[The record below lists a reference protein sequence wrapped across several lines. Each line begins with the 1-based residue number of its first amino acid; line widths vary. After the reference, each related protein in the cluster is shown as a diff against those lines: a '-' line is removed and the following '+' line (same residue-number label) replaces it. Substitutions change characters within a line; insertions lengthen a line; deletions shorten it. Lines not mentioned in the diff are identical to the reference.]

1 MGAIQRKRRT
11 IVSAPETHDVTA
23 LLIDWRGGDA
33 AAVEKLMPLVHGELR
48 RIRSVT
54 WRANGRAT

>member
-1 MGAIQRKRRT
+1 M
-11 IVSAPETHDVTA
+11 SAPETHDVTA